1 MQTGI
6 CQQSCWPSK
15 RPGACGAPFAGA
27 DPLEGGWRAL
37 GGASVP
43 EHAVGMAR
51 APASSPV
58 PMSLPKCLPV
68 PPPLPLFIF
77 GRCWFMFCTSAGS
90 YSPAEMQFQNCS
102 APFFWYLKLWALSY
116 WGGHFFCI
124 IPSFLYFP
132 QYVRKSQAQTSAE
145 HEDSNRPQTIVI
157 ITPIISNDLWP
168 TIGHFPPF
176 LFKKEEFIQLKL
188 TKSGAEHAGMNHRGQ
203 TRLPQCE
210 PVESLH

>member
-43 EHAVGMAR
+43 ERAVGMAR

-102 APFFWYLKLWALSY
+102 APFFFKALGLELLGRSL
-116 WGGHFFCI
+116 
-124 IPSFLYFP
+124 FLY
-132 QYVRKSQAQTSAE
+132 
-145 HEDSNRPQTIVI
+145 N
-157 ITPIISNDLWP
+157 
-168 TIGHFPPF
+168 
-176 LFKKEEFIQLKL
+176 
-188 TKSGAEHAGMNHRGQ
+188 TKFSVFSTVCQKIAGTN
-203 TRLPQCE
+203 L
-210 PVESLH
+210 S